1 MTCTNLADLS
11 SIKLYMTVQ
20 YYAKV
25 KVQGH
30 GGMKMKYDGKSTK
43 KRAKP
48 KNYDFPTRAGCMAP
62 VTN

>member
-1 MTCTNLADLS
+1 
-11 SIKLYMTVQ
+11 MTVQ